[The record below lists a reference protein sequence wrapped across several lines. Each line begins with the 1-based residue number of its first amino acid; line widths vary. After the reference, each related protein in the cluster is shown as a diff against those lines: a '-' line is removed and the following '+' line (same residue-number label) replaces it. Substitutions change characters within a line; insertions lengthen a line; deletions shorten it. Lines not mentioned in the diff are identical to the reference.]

1 MARLESQAKLG
12 FYATPPHVVEHIK
25 ALLKIEKGARLL
37 DTCCGEGEALS
48 IVAKDSE
55 CKTFGVELDEERA
68 KEAKKALDNVLNC
81 DALVEMRVTND
92 SFGLLWLN
100 PPYDIE
106 MGSEEDDRDRLEVK
120 FLRYHWRF
128 LQKNGVLVYIIPFI
142 SLRKARGLLVRLGDL
157 KVFSFPPDDFQ
168 TYKQVVVMG
177 VKGEITPEERKA
189 NYKML
194 KELDDLPIP
203 EVPEVLVTTDRG
215 ASARKIVS
223 DAFYTVP
230 SAPRKENFRFKTSR
244 LNPEEAA
251 AIVEKSPLFSEF
263 ERETKVKDIDNIR
276 LLTSLRQGH
285 LAILLASG
293 LMNGEVEKDEKRFI
307 IKGSVRKVQDVE
319 KEYEEDRVKTITRDR
334 YEIVVK
340 ALDYS
345 EKRFIEIK

>member
-12 FYATPPHVVEHIK
+12 FYATPPHVVEQIK

-37 DTCCGEGEALS
+37 DTCCGEGEALK
-48 IVAKDSE
+48 VVGEGNE
-55 CKTFGVELDEERA
+55 CETFGVELDEERA
-68 KEAKKALDNVLNC
+68 KKAKEVLEHVLNC

-106 MGSEEDDRDRLEVK
+106 AGSEEDDKDRLEVK

-128 LQKNGVLVYIIPFI
+128 LQKGGVLVYIIPFT
-142 SLRKARGLLVRLGDL
+142 SLRKAKGLLARLRDL
-157 KVFSFPPDDFQ
+157 RVFSFPPDDFQ

-177 VKGEITPEERKA
+177 VKGEITPKERKE

-194 KELDDLPIP
+194 KELDDLPIA
-203 EVPEVLVTTDRG
+203 EVPEALVTTDRA
-215 ASARKIVS
+215 ASARKIVP

-230 SAPRKENFRFKTSR
+230 PAPRKENFRFKTSR

-251 AIVEKSPLFSEF
+251 EIVEKSPLFAEF
-263 ERETKVKDIDNIR
+263 ERETKVKDIDTIR
-276 LLTSLRQGH
+276 PLTSLRQGH

-293 LMNGEVEKDEKRFI
+293 LMNGEVRKDGRRFL

-319 KEYEEDRVKTITRDR
+319 KEYDEDRVKTITRDR

-340 ALDYS
+340 ALDYGRR
-345 EKRFIEIK
+345 KFVEIK